1 MKHNIK
7 LEEFHHCTPSIDLAS
22 SSEGKCIR
30 MFVNP
35 LTKNI
40 RFVVLYDNFKKSVE
54 VDNIILAIDKYNK
67 F

>member
-1 MKHNIK
+1 MKHKIK
-7 LEEFHHCTPSIDLAS
+7 IEEFHHYVPYIDLVS
-22 SSEGKCIR
+22 SSEGKRIR

-40 RFVVLYDNFKKSVE
+40 RFVVFYDNFKKTIE
-54 VDNIILAIDKYNK
+54 VDNIVLAIDKYNK